1 MGKRAYSKPLLIKQ
15 QPLAAV
21 TAASGSKPLPG

>member
-1 MGKRAYSKPLLIKQ
+1 MTKKAYTKPVLTKQ

-21 TAASGSKPLPG
+21 TAATNSAAPV